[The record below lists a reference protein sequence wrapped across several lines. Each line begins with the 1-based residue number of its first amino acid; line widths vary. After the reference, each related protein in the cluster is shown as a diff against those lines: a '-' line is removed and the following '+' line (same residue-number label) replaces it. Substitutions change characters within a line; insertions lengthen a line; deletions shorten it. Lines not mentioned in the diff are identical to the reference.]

1 MFRADE
7 RIMSESSSLIPPPTE
22 RRLRLVCSDSGL
34 ARQIV
39 DECRRL
45 GHRVWRF
52 DHPAPPSDDE
62 PAAIFD
68 IVLLEQALLGENLE
82 PILQRWSSLPEAPAV
97 ILLSEADETHRA
109 YDLLDRGV
117 TDVIHLPLHP
127 RQLALRLTRAL
138 EVRDLGLRLAGLE
151 DAISERSR
159 YSFASRTV
167 VAESAAM
174 RSLTVTLERVAP
186 MRTTVLVLG
195 ESGVGK
201 ELVARSVHFRSPR
214 HDHPFIAI
222 NCAALPQHLIESEL
236 FGHERGSFTGAV
248 ARRAGKFEL
257 AHRGTLFLDEIGE
270 TDMATQAK
278 LLRVLEHQE
287 FMRVGG
293 SQVVRVD
300 VRLIAATNADLERL
314 VRSGRFRED
323 LYYRLK
329 VVTLPVP
336 PLRQRREDIP
346 RLVEMFLAQLCRSNS
361 LRPRRVTPAA
371 MEALARY
378 GWPGNV
384 RELVNALE
392 AVLVSTQS
400 EEIDA
405 VHLPSNIQGSVA
417 ETQRPRAMS
426 GQTLR
431 EMEVEAI
438 RNTLSAAAGSRT
450 RAAEMLGIGVRTL
463 RRRIQELGL
472 QELMPPKPGR
482 PRRDRE

>member
-1 MFRADE
+1 MTDTF
-7 RIMSESSSLIPPPTE
+7 SLLPNATE
-22 RRLRLVCSDSGL
+22 RRVRLACSDHGL
-34 ARQIV
+34 ALDV
-39 DECRRL
+39 ESECRRL
-45 GHRVWRF
+45 GHRVERV
-52 DHPAPPSDDE
+52 DRPEPPGDDQ
-62 PAAIFD
+62 PAAVSD
-68 IVLLEQALLGENLE
+68 LVLLEQSLLGSNLE
-82 PILQRWSSLPEAPAV
+82 SILQRWSLLPEAPAV
-97 ILLSEADETHRA
+97 ILLSQSTETHAA

-159 YSFASRTV
+159 HSFASRTV
-167 VAESAAM
+167 VAESPAM
-174 RSLTVTLERVAP
+174 RRLAVTLERVAP

-214 HDHPFIAI
+214 HDAPFIAI

-236 FGHERGSFTGAV
+236 FGHERGSFTGAI

-293 SQVVRVD
+293 SHTVRVD

-329 VVTLPVP
+329 VVTLSVP
-336 PLRQRREDIP
+336 PLRERREDIP
-346 RLVEMFLAQLCRSNS
+346 RLAEMFLKQLCRANS
-361 LRPRRVTPAA
+361 LRPRHLTAAA

-392 AVLVSTQS
+392 AVLVSTPT
-400 EEIDA
+400 EEIDL
-405 VHLPSNIQGSVA
+405 VHLPSNIQGHIA
-417 ETQRPRAMS
+417 ETPHPRAMA
-426 GQTLR
+426 GHTLR
-431 EMEVEAI
+431 DMEAEAI
-438 RNTLSAAAGSRT
+438 RSTLSAAGGSRT
-450 RAAEMLGIGVRTL
+450 RAAELLGIGVRTL

-482 PRRDRE
+482 PRRKRE